1 MSLIKDMSSII
12 VDKIHSTVKIDN
24 PTHVIELP
32 KQVMRVEMS
41 PYEWSHNIMCI
52 AYEDEIA
59 IATIKFQVG
68 NRLYLLCFKE
78 YQIVQRKLTLTSYK
92 QIWNFELVIN
102 HINIMLSNYCKT
114 MYTVYFD

>member
-1 MSLIKDMSSII
+1 MSLLKDMSSVI

-68 NRLYLLCFKE
+68 PSLCPSCCRKSI
-78 YQIVQRKLTLTSYK
+78 IVS
-92 QIWNFELVIN
+92 
-102 HINIMLSNYCKT
+102 
-114 MYTVYFD
+114 